1 MDIARDKQV
10 AKVITSS
17 SNSRVV
23 REKRLVRERR
33 VVQCMHISNKEVQH
47 FVSVCWCTTHNDI
60 NTNPIVCH
68 NDNGSDQLTT
78 PEVTE
83 VQRVNPEVIAHADA
97 MQSNNTH
104 QF

>member
-1 MDIARDKQV
+1 MG
-10 AKVITSS
+10 SS
-17 SNSRVV
+17 GILPGMYVWASSD
-23 REKRLVRERR
+23 
-33 VVQCMHISNKEVQH
+33 HISYP
-47 FVSVCWCTTHNDI
+47 SCTTHNDI

-68 NDNGSDQLTT
+68 NDNGPDQLITL
-78 PEVTE
+78 EVTE